1 MHINE
6 KWFLKGRRGDAAA
19 LAECMGISKRLA
31 SLLAIRVFDGADA
44 REGQT
49 PVEAA
54 AEFLNPDINLLYDE
68 TLMKDMD
75 KALSALVSAA
85 AADKKTLIIGDYDV
99 DGIMGSIILYRVFR
113 LSIRR
118 VTHCI
123 PHRIDDGYGIN
134 ERIVREA
141 HEDGVGLI
149 VTCDNGISAHESIAL
164 AKSLGI
170 DVIVT
175 DHHDVSQEGSGG
187 EPADLPEGMGDR
199 PSAGSGVEPSD
210 LPNGTS
216 DGPQAGGGG
225 AVYVGNA
232 TGGIPDGTVPAAD
245 AVIDPKQPGCAYPY
259 KDLCGA
265 MVAFKLAMA
274 FAKRMGVDIPRGEL
288 DELLCYAAMAT
299 ICDIVALTDENRRI
313 VHHGLKILN
322 AGIKNPGLTE
332 LIRVCGLSDKN
343 LTTYE
348 IGHIIGPCINAAGRL
363 DSAELSY
370 DLLTETDP
378 DKIKKIAADILEL
391 NRTRQEL
398 TARAYEYAVTE
409 IGDGR
414 VHGDK
419 IIVLYMPDTHESICG
434 IVAGKLKDKYMRP
447 VIVLTD
453 TASGFLKG
461 SGRSVEG
468 YDLLNCVKS
477 AIGLLVKYGGHK
489 MAVGVMIDK
498 HDLEALRDALNFSC
512 DIDGEALTPKE
523 RIDLCLDP
531 EDLSMDLIGDVA
543 RLEPFGRGNDRPVF
557 ALKDMA
563 LEYASIIGSRRNVVK
578 MKLRRNTSPPVD
590 AVFFGDIGMFLHK
603 LDLADNGDAPLVYRG
618 SPAVILD
625 VTFYAEIN
633 DYNGIRKIQLI
644 VRSVRKAASG

>member
-19 LAECMGISKRLA
+19 LAERMGVSERLA
-31 SLLAIRVFDGADA
+31 ALLAIRVFDGDGP
-44 REGQT
+44 RGELS

-54 AEFLNPDINLLYDE
+54 TEFLYPDLSLLYDE

-75 KALSALVSAA
+75 KALSALASAA
-85 AADKKTLIIGDYDV
+85 VENKKTLIIGDYDV

-113 LSIRR
+113 LAIKSLA
-118 VTHCI
+118 HCI

-141 HEDGVGLI
+141 HENGVGLI

-164 AKSLGI
+164 AKNLGI
-170 DVIVT
+170 GVILT
-175 DHHDVSQEGSGG
+175 DHNDVSQEGSGS
-187 EPADLPEGMGDR
+187 EPEDLFDEI
-199 PSAGSGVEPSD
+199 
-210 LPNGTS
+210 
-216 DGPQAGGGG
+216 
-225 AVYVGNA
+225 
-232 TGGIPDGTVPAAD
+232 TGGIRDERPGASGICPDGADDGANGVPAVAVPSAE
-245 AVIDPKQPGCAYPY
+245 AVINPKQPGCPYPF

-265 MVAFKLAMA
+265 MVAYKLAVA
-274 FAKRMGVDIPRGEL
+274 FAKRMNIVLPRDEL

-322 AGIKNPGLTE
+322 GGIKNPGLTE
-332 LIRVCGLSDKN
+332 LIRICGLSGRN

-370 DLLTETDP
+370 ALLTETDP
-378 DKIKKIAADILEL
+378 VKINKMAADILEL
-391 NRTRQEL
+391 NRTRQDL
-398 TARAYEYAVTE
+398 TAHAYDAALRDIED
-409 IGDGR
+409 GDMP
-414 VHGDK
+414 GDR

-447 VIVLTD
+447 VIILTD
-453 TASGFLKG
+453 SASGCLKG

-468 YDLLNCVKS
+468 YDLLTCVKS
-477 AIGLLVKYGGHK
+477 AVGILVKYGGHK
-489 MAVGVMIDK
+489 MAVGIMIEK
-498 HDLEALRDALNFSC
+498 ENLEALRNSLNRAC
-512 DIDGEALTPKE
+512 DINEESLTPKE

-531 EDLSMDLIGDVA
+531 EDISMELIGDIA

-563 LEYASIIGSRRNVVK
+563 IEYASIIGSKRNVIK
-578 MKLRRNTSPPVD
+578 LKLRRNASPPVE
-590 AVFFGDIGMFLHK
+590 AVYFGDVGMFIQK
-603 LDLADNGDAPLVYRG
+603 LELTDDGESPLVYRG
-618 SPAVILD
+618 SPAVVMDL
-625 VTFYAEIN
+625 TFYAEIN
-633 DYNGIRKIQLI
+633 DYNGVRKVQLI
-644 VRSVRKAASG
+644 IRSVRKTAPR